1 MHESPTYRG
10 RLGKLG
16 WEQGYFWKT
25 RYFPNIIAITENGAT
40 IYIDGAHA
48 IYTDAKGHSRLY
60 ATMGKGV
67 MINVSKKLSL
77 KTLSSTKTEIVST
90 GEQVKDYPSAFGFD
104 TSGLD
109 KETSQ

>member
-1 MHESPTYRG
+1 M
-10 RLGKLG
+10 G